1 MSDRTQRV
9 VPALSYEDGLAALE
23 WLARAFGLRERA
35 EERHLWEDGRLAHAE
50 VETEGGDVIALATP
64 TPDYEGPRRHREHC
78 EPARRWSSVPYVID
92 GLLVYVD
99 DVEAHYE
106 RARREG
112 ATILSELEDGPPA
125 RRYRAEDLEG
135 HRWMFMQRGGA

>member
-1 MSDRTQRV
+1 MSDRKQRV

-23 WLARAFGLRERA
+23 WLGRAFGLRERA
-35 EERHLWEDGRLAHAE
+35 GERHLWDAGRLAHAE
-50 VETEGGDVIALATP
+50 VETEGGDVITLSTP

-78 EPARRWSSVPYVID
+78 ERARRWSTVPYVID

-99 DVEAHYE
+99 DVEAHFE

-112 ATILSELEDGPPA
+112 AHILSELEDGPPA

-135 HRWMFMQRGGA
+135 HRWMFMEREGV